1 LAYGWIYCQPLE
13 RGLTRIMA
21 RNILQEWKPVLAY
34 SNGKWPSGR
43 IDQHGD
49 RFDSGHR
56 QKARYRW
63 EQDAGPMIDIIKVHL
78 PEGGLVLDPFAGT
91 GSFGVAAL
99 LASCTF
105 IGVEADGERYGT
117 CIERLTESASDI
129 A

>member
-1 LAYGWIYCQPLE
+1 
-13 RGLTRIMA
+13 
-21 RNILQEWKPVLAY
+21 
-34 SNGKWPSGR
+34 
-43 IDQHGD
+43 
-49 RFDSGHR
+49 
-56 QKARYRW
+56 
-63 EQDAGPMIDIIKVHL
+63 
-78 PEGGLVLDPFAGT
+78 LVVDPFAGT